1 MRLRNGTFLT
11 VVLFG
16 LCGLISLSWYTAF
29 SNSKENGAIQWISI
43 NNKVYRRGGTQRIHP
58 PYTTAKWLWIWR
70 TSTH

>member
-29 SNSKENGAIQWISI
+29 SNSKGKVAAI
-43 NNKVYRRGGTQRIHP
+43 
-58 PYTTAKWLWIWR
+58 
-70 TSTH
+70 THHAAGVG